1 MTRESTGFSSAEL
14 LRYGRQILMPEVGLE
29 GQARLRAASVLG
41 VGAGGLGSPL
51 LMYLAAAGI
60 GRIGVIDFD
69 RVDVSNLHR
78 QVMYGDSDLGLSKA
92 QRAAQRIRDINPHLD
107 VEVYDEALSPE
118 NAAEIVARYDL
129 VADGTD
135 NFPTRYLVNDTCV
148 RLGKPNVHGAIFR
161 FEGQVSVF
169 DAARGPCYRCLFP
182 EPGVLGVLP
191 GIIGCLQASE
201 VVKLVLG
208 IGEPLVG
215 RLLMFDA
222 LTNET
227 RIMRIPKDS
236 ECPACAPGADL
247 DALDY
252 GASVCSVNVQGGK
265 LDAETEVSATEL
277 AAELSGGHPPQVLDV
292 REDIERRI
300 CVLPDHFHIPL
311 RSLEARISELGRSEN
326 LVVYCH
332 AGLRSA
338 HAAALLRERGF
349 PRVRNLVGGIDAW
362 SEEVDSSVPRY

>member
-1 MTRESTGFSSAEL
+1 
-14 LRYGRQILMPEVGLE
+14 V
-29 GQARLRAASVLG
+29 
-41 VGAGGLGSPL
+41 
-51 LMYLAAAGI
+51 
-60 GRIGVIDFD
+60 DFD

-92 QRAAQRIRDINPHLD
+92 QRAAQKMRDINPHIE
-107 VEVYDEALSPE
+107 VEVFDEALAPE
-118 NAAEIVARYDL
+118 NAVSIVERFDM

-148 RLGKPNVHGAIFR
+148 RLGKTNVHGAIFR

-169 DAARGPCYRCLFP
+169 DALRGPCYRCIFP
-182 EPGVLGVLP
+182 EPPAPGTVPNCAEAGVLGVLP

-227 RIMRIPKDS
+227 RIMRLPKDPD
-236 ECPACAPGADL
+236 CPACAAGADL
-247 DALDY
+247 DALDL
-252 GASVCSVNVQGGK
+252 GASVCAVNLADRE
-265 LDAETEVSATEL
+265 LDSETEVSATDLSIEL
-277 AAELSGGHPPQVLDV
+277 AGPNPPLLLDV
-292 REDIERRI
+292 REAIERRI
-300 CVLPDHFHIPL
+300 CVLPDQFHIPNPN
-311 RSLEARISELGRSEN
+311 LEERLAELGRPEN

-338 HAAALLRERGF
+338 YAAALLRAKGF

-362 SEEVDSSVPRY
+362 SEEVDPSVPRY